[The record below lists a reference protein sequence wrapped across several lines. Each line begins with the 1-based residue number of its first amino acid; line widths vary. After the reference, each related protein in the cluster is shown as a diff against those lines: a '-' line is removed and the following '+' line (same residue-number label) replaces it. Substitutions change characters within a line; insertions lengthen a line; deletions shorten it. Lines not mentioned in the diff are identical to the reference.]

1 MRLCGSD
8 FAMYSGNDD
17 MIVPILSL
25 GGVGVISVVSNI
37 LPKETHELVMS
48 YLQGDTNKALRL
60 QLAMKTL
67 IDALFIEVNPI
78 PIKTA
83 MNLLGMKAGTLRLP
97 LCEMTE
103 EHAKIL
109 KEELTAYGKWHEVK

>member
-1 MRLCGSD
+1 MKPHVVKQLSGIKNIIGIKEASGDFSQVAEIMRLCGSD

-60 QLAMKTL
+60 QLAMKSL
-67 IDALFIEVNPI
+67 IDALFIEVNQSRS
-78 PIKTA
+78 KQ
-83 MNLLGMKAGTLRLP
+83 L
-97 LCEMTE
+97 
-103 EHAKIL
+103 
-109 KEELTAYGKWHEVK
+109 